1 MPLKTA
7 SEDVKFGIFSNYF
20 KRYRWL
26 VYQQQVQVDVD
37 RQEGTPKLVE
47 LAKY

>member
-7 SEDVKFGIFSNYF
+7 SEDVKFGIFSNCF
-20 KRYRWL
+20 KRDRWL
-26 VYQQQVQVDVD
+26 VYQQQVQVDFD